1 MGQLLSWIRGPR
13 DDPALRDVAVEQ
25 QSEPS
30 QTTPTP
36 GPQVTTVKPAQFE
49 QTSTASGMASKPAAV
64 ATATGVAST
73 SSVSTGG
80 GAPAVTA
87 AKGPAEAMPETA
99 NRAVAGAT
107 VIDMSSLGTTVV
119 NMSADA
125 RGGASAASKT
135 PSQVS
140 QVKASAAATP
150 SPPAGGTRAT
160 SAAGTAASAAQARPT
175 PKDTMSGVAAATRPV
190 RDTPKADPA
199 KPAVA
204 VAPAAAAAAVGV
216 SGKGKTEVAK
226 PAETKV
232 QVEVAPP
239 AAKAAKEEPAL
250 DPFDALANI
259 LPAVG
264 PLVPPEPVYTGP
276 EVHEHGITAETGV
289 LCGVRDD
296 TLPPNYRYENLPP
309 APVDVKPK
317 DVPKPMST
325 DEALD
330 SLSFGF
336 CTAPTA
342 ATAATPV
349 QQEKMDSTDA
359 IDALSAGFSNF
370 AAPPTASVK
379 KPAEPKVP
387 KVEKAA
393 APVPKVEKPAAPV
406 PKVEKPAAAPLKD
419 TKPKQDDAMSLDAL
433 AALGDTLG
441 APEPV
446 PESPKLR
453 PEDIVS
459 EEKVDEEKGVLV
471 GEREDTLPPEYR
483 FSEDKLKDL
492 PAPKPEPT
500 LAPGEALDFLSDG
513 FMTCPTAAPVV
524 QTSCCVAP
532 SAPPAQVNTDY
543 PLVEAEVESLSA
555 LDALAGDFMIPTQAS
570 AVQAPLPS
578 PAKKTPKDDPM
589 SLDALAALGDT
600 LAAPEPAPEPPK
612 LRPEDIVSEGKVA
625 SEKGVLVGERED
637 TLPPEYRFSEDKL
650 KDLPAPKPEPT
661 LAPGEALDF
670 LSDGFM
676 TCPTAAPVVQTSCCV
691 APSAPPTQASA
702 DAAALDALAGDFIA
716 TAVVA
721 PAVECAASQPTQTS
735 RQMSSSALD
744 ALSDSLMDI
753 QPVPEPAPLPM
764 KDIAKE
770 KKVVEE
776 RLIKMGEDDDTLP
789 PEYRP
794 TEEDIKAMAEAK
806 EKAAKAPKETPMGD
820 AAALDLL
827 SSEFA
832 VTPCPAAPSAAD
844 SKAGTQLPDAQETK
858 PKGEKAKG
866 KSKSRSKSKKHQA
879 EEPSPNDQVSDACST
894 DVVSAKKGGKS

>member
-36 GPQVTTVKPAQFE
+36 GAQVTTVKPAQFE
-49 QTSTASGMASKPAAV
+49 
-64 ATATGVAST
+64 
-73 SSVSTGG
+73 
-80 GAPAVTA
+80 
-87 AKGPAEAMPETA
+87 
-99 NRAVAGAT
+99 
-107 VIDMSSLGTTVV
+107 
-119 NMSADA
+119 
-125 RGGASAASKT
+125 T

-175 PKDTMSGVAAATRPV
+175 PKDTMSAAAAATQPV

-199 KPAVA
+199 KPAMA
-204 VAPAAAAAAVGV
+204 VAPAAVAAAVGV

-239 AAKAAKEEPAL
+239 AAKAAKEVKAWRGVVWCCCSDVMHVQEPAL

-276 EVHEHGITAETGV
+276 EVHEPETGV

-379 KPAEPKVP
+379 VFTSTSQT
-387 KVEKAA
+387 
-393 APVPKVEKPAAPV
+393 PAALTV
-406 PKVEKPAAAPLKD
+406 CECPACTKIIAPCKQNLANRKD
-419 TKPKQDDAMSLDAL
+419 LDDAMSLDAL

-471 GEREDTLPPEYR
+471 GEREDTLPPDYR
-483 FSEDKLKDL
+483 FPEDKLKDL

-532 SAPPAQVNTDY
+532 SAPPAQ
-543 PLVEAEVESLSA
+543 AEVESLSA
-555 LDALAGDFMIPTQAS
+555 LDALAGDFMTPTQAS

-578 PAKKTPKDDPM
+578 PAKKTPKDDSM

-637 TLPPEYRFSEDKL
+637 TLPPDYRFPEDKL

-691 APSAPPTQASA
+691 APSAPPAQPTLNTGEALDMLSDDFMTPALAPAVQAPVCCPAPPPASA

-721 PAVECAASQPTQTS
+721 PAVECAANQPTQTS

-794 TEEDIKAMAEAK
+794 TEEDIK
-806 EKAAKAPKETPMGD
+806 TPMGD

-832 VTPCPAAPSAAD
+832 VTPCPAAHSAAD

-858 PKGEKAKG
+858 PKGEKAKV
-866 KSKSRSKSKKHQA
+866 RKKQYDFRKMTMWRPIRTTCIHRF
-879 EEPSPNDQVSDACST
+879 PR
-894 DVVSAKKGGKS
+894 